1 MLNFLFIC
9 IYEFFGLVLHCAN
22 LVLAPG
28 EYELQHSS
36 CQLFP
41 EYLWQQ
47 FPRGCATYLF
57 I

>member
-41 EYLWQQ
+41 EYLW
-47 FPRGCATYLF
+47 
-57 I
+57 